1 MMDQLQSMAVFMK
14 AADSGSFSAA
24 ADALGMSSQMAG
36 KHVSSLEDR
45 LGVKLLN
52 RTTRRQSLTEVGQQ
66 YYERCKRVL
75 SEVEAAD
82 ALALN
87 YSEAPRGRLR
97 ISAPVTYGTYCLMPL
112 LNRYL
117 RRYPDVQVELSLNDR
132 LVDLVEDGFEAV
144 IRLGPLDDSSL
155 VARPLAPYRLIAC
168 AAPSYLAENGT
179 PMSPDEL
186 TGHHCLGFSAW
197 PTSVSGEWKILGG
210 GNLQLL
216 ARQSRLQ
223 VNDARAQRAAARD
236 GLGIILGAEIM
247 LADDLR
253 EGRLV
258 RLFSQYRTPA
268 RQVHLLYASD
278 RRMPPKLRTFIE
290 QVVAEL
296 EVNQVE
302 LDDQGIT

>member
-1 MMDQLQSMAVFMK
+1 MDQLVSMAVFIK

-36 KHVSSLEDR
+36 KHVGSLEER

-52 RTTRRQSLTEVGQQ
+52 RTTRRQSLTEIGQH

-75 SEVEAAD
+75 AEVEAAD
-82 ALALN
+82 AVAEH
-87 YSEAPRGRLR
+87 YADAPRGRLR
-97 ISAPVTYGTYCLMPL
+97 ISAPVTYGTYLLMPL

-117 RRYPDVQVELSLNDR
+117 RQYPDVQVELSLNDR
-132 LVDLVEDGFEAV
+132 LVDLVDDGFEAV
-144 IRLGPLDDSSL
+144 IRIGALDDSSL

-168 AAPSYLAENGT
+168 AAPAYLAEHGT
-179 PMSPDEL
+179 PLSPDDL
-186 TGHHCLGFSAW
+186 AGHHCLGSSAW
-197 PTSVSGEWKILGG
+197 PASVSGEWQKLGG
-210 GNLQLL
+210 DNLQQL

-223 VNDARAQRAAARD
+223 VNDARAQRAAALD

-253 EGRLV
+253 EGRLI
-258 RLFSQYRTPA
+258 RLFPQLPAPA
-268 RQVHLLYASD
+268 RQVHLLYAND
-278 RRMPPKLRTFIE
+278 RRMPPKLRRFVE

-296 EVNQVE
+296 EVE
-302 LDDQGIT
+302 AG